1 MLTINVMVGKAW
13 TFVGESSF
21 GFLIDSTA
29 NIEFV
34 TIPTG
39 SPVASRGHAL
49 KAGMPRSTGAG
60 RLFVKGSGVVVA
72 TPILIPNLAHLHANA
87 LSF

>member
-1 MLTINVMVGKAW
+1 MLTINVVVGKAW

-34 TIPTG
+34 TVPIG

-49 KAGMPRSTGAG
+49 KAGIPRSTGAG
-60 RLFVKGSGVVVA
+60 RLFVRGSGVIAA
-72 TPILIPNLAHLHANA
+72 TPISIPDLAHLHANA